1 MAFDLGSII
10 GSGIGDSVAKII
22 GLFKVDPN
30 LALQQTEAI
39 EKMKSDL
46 QNKLVD
52 QITAQID
59 VDKQEAANANLFVS
73 GWRPFIGWV
82 CGAGLLCQYL
92 IGPIFTWINAIYS
105 THPTPFP
112 PLDLGTLLTLLL
124 GMLGLGGLRSYEKV
138 NGAVGADKLQ

>member
-10 GSGIGDSVAKII
+10 GAGIGDSVAKII
-22 GLFKVDPN
+22 GMFKVDPTV
-30 LALQQTEAI
+30 ALQQTEAI

-59 VDKQEAANANLFVS
+59 VDKQEASNANIFVA

-82 CGAGLLCQYL
+82 CGVGLLCQYL
-92 IGPIFTWINAIYS
+92 IGPIFTWLDALVS

-124 GMLGLGGLRSYEKV
+124 GMLGLGGMRSYEKV